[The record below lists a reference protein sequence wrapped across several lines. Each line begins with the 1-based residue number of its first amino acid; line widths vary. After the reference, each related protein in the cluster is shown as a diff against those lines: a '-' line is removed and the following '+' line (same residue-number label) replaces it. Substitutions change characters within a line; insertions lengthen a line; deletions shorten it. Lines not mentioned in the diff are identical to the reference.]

1 MSQSTISGKSIIQG
15 LSRKEFHKKFIK
27 GACQK
32 PSFGALASFG
42 AKNLSTEERIE
53 ICDILA
59 KNGIPHNLTESNRD
73 LDEIIQAISDRA
85 ISLC

>member
-1 MSQSTISGKSIIQG
+1 MSQSTINGKGIIQS

-27 GACQK
+27 GACQN
-32 PSFGALASFG
+32 PSFGALASFK
-42 AKNLSTEERIE
+42 AENLSHEEKTEIRNV
-53 ICDILA
+53 LA
-59 KNGIPHNLTESNRD
+59 ENGIPHSLTKSDRD